1 MTGAVLIRSM
11 DPQDVTAVAD
21 LIGRSFHGS
30 LASSWPAAA
39 IQDFERYIDVSSL
52 KRRIESHHQHWVAE
66 KDGIIVG
73 ILELRHGRQITLF
86 FVDKRFRSAG
96 VGRRL
101 LHVAE
106 RSACFAFTRACR
118 LFRCIFVL
126 DSIRRGSR
134 RQGTACCSRRLNE
147 SRAIRRPA
155 VRRRI
160 LPHATATSA
169 SSLRAIHPF
178 ASAR

>member
-11 DPQDVTAVAD
+11 DPQDATTVAD
-21 LIGRSFHGS
+21 LIVRSFHGS

-106 RSACFAFTRACR
+106 RNACFRADDHQRVLRVHACLPVVPLYLR
-118 LFRCIFVL
+118 LGFHPTSL
-126 DSIRRGSR
+126 
-134 RQGTACCSRRLNE
+134 E
-147 SRAIRRPA
+147 
-155 VRRRI
+155 RI
-160 LPHATATSA
+160 TS
-169 SSLRAIHPF
+169 HPTPGC
-178 ASAR
+178 